1 MLHKTL
7 VLEPKNVG
15 LYTLEG
21 GGGGLKKCTVCTLM
35 KMLTFLGG
43 PLDTFF
49 FFLLFLKGS
58 LKILVIKY
66 HLEVA
71 TVILSNQSK

>member
-1 MLHKTL
+1 MLCKTL

-49 FFLLFLKGS
+49 FFLFLRGS

-71 TVILSNQSK
+71 TFILSNQSK